1 MIALKAYIEIHT
13 EPGSDIER
21 ILTSIRNSEGVKEA
35 CRVIGRADILVS
47 VEGRDLR
54 HISDIVTQ
62 KICAVRGIVAGE
74 TLVCVESGNLP
85 QHIVPSNAPEQIPTI
100 TFG

>member
-21 ILTSIRNSEGVKEA
+21 IVTSIRNSEGVKEA
-35 CRVIGRADILVS
+35 CRVIGRADILVA

-62 KICAVRGIVAGE
+62 KICAVRGIAAGE
-74 TLVCVESGNLP
+74 TLVCVESANLP
-85 QHIVPSNAPEQIPTI
+85 QHIPTSNTQEQIPAI
-100 TFG
+100 TFS

>member
-1 MIALKAYIEIHT
+1 VIALKAYIEIHT
-13 EPGSDIER
+13 EPGSDTER
-21 ILTSIRNSEGVKEA
+21 IVTSIRNSEGVKEA

-62 KICAVRGIVAGE
+62 KICAIRGIASGE
-74 TLVCVESGNLP
+74 TLMCVDSGNMP
-85 QHIVPSNAPEQIPTI
+85 QQITPSNGQEQIPAI
-100 TFG
+100 TFS

>member
-1 MIALKAYIEIHT
+1 MIELKAYIEIHT

-21 ILTSIRNSEGVKEA
+21 IVASIRNSEGVKET
-35 CRVIGRADILVS
+35 CRVVGRADILVS
-47 VEGRDLR
+47 IEGRDLK

-62 KICAVRGIVAGE
+62 KICATRGIATIE

-85 QHIVPSNAPEQIPTI
+85 QHITPSNSQEQIPTI
-100 TFG
+100 TFS